1 MEYFLATVPDMAPS
15 GAADS
20 ANAAE
25 WLAHLTAQ
33 ACHAHLGLMLLQ
45 KGLTACA
52 YFLRCIPHRICS
64 GSFSSALGAV

>member
-20 ANAAE
+20 TNAAE

-33 ACHAHLGLMLLQ
+33 ARHAAYAVTEGPASLRMCMLPLSISFR
-45 KGLTACA
+45 T
-52 YFLRCIPHRICS
+52 
-64 GSFSSALGAV
+64 GSDNIFFS

>member
-1 MEYFLATVPDMAPS
+1 MEYFLAAVPDMAPS

-33 ACHAHLGLMLLQ
+33 ARHAAWPPWAHAVTEGLDSFCMCMLL
-45 KGLTACA
+45 LTITHCT
-52 YFLRCIPHRICS
+52 RS
-64 GSFSSALGAV
+64 GNFFSS

>member
-1 MEYFLATVPDMAPS
+1 MEYFLATVPDMAPV

-33 ACHAHLGLMLLQ
+33 ARYAAWPPWAHAVTEGPASLRMCMLQL
-45 KGLTACA
+45 
-52 YFLRCIPHRICS
+52 S
-64 GSFSSALGAV
+64 GP